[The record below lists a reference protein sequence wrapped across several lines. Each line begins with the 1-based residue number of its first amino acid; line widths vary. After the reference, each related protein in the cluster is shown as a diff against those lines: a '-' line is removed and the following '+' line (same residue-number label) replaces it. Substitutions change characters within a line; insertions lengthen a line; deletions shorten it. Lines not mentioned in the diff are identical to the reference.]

1 MRCHP
6 YNHLYNSCSKCL
18 ITKICSRVCLRVL
31 LSCSFDLGRGE
42 QVPSVTR
49 APVERRIVSGGQIP
63 VTFKLWRCFQVTMGS
78 NNIAN
83 ILQRHY
89 SAFSILSHS
98 CNENFLL
105 YFYMLISVRRPLGVW
120 DKVWRTQTQFT
131 LFLFIRLLF
140 FPAQRYSCWI
150 FLFFYWFEAENIL
163 VLFLN
168 LLNVV
173 SILAYIGSPFIE
185 LLLALAFDILF
196 TNYPNWNTVYAN

>member
-1 MRCHP
+1 MRCNP
-6 YNHLYNSCSKCL
+6 YNHLHNSCSKCL

-63 VTFKLWRCFQVTMGS
+63 VTFEVWRCFQDTMGS

-89 SAFSILSHS
+89 SAFRILSHS

-105 YFYMLISVRRPLGVW
+105 YIFMLKSVRRPLGVW

-131 LFLFIRLLF
+131 LFLFIKLLF
-140 FPAQRYSCWI
+140 FSGPVLLMLNILIFLPIWGLKYSCI
-150 FLFFYWFEAENIL
+150 KFLKCRFHFSMYW
-163 VLFLN
+163 
-168 LLNVV
+168 
-173 SILAYIGSPFIE
+173 SPFIE
-185 LLLALAFDILF
+185 LSRPIFLH
-196 TNYPNWNTVYAN
+196 NYWEHINRF